1 MSEETPH
8 QSESPEGRESG
19 LGDLA
24 AKLLRVSAEAVSSS
38 AEKIREKGEG
48 RGPKEVLSGAVNLTA
63 KGKDELYGILA
74 GEVRTYL
81 NKLKVDDAIR
91 KLLTEHSLEV
101 SASVRLKP
109 VAREE
114 ADEAGETR
122 GEEGLGSDT
131 AGKAKSAD

>member
-1 MSEETPH
+1 MSDEFPH
-8 QSESPEGRESG
+8 EDGSSDGRESG

-74 GEVRTYL
+74 GEVRSYL

-91 KLLTEHSLEV
+91 KLLT
-101 SASVRLKP
+101 
-109 VAREE
+109 
-114 ADEAGETR
+114 GT
-122 GEEGLGSDT
+122 
-131 AGKAKSAD
+131 